1 MKSSII
7 YYTARKTSFCE
18 KALKK
23 SFAQMGLALHSAV
36 FANDKKALG
45 EALTA
50 AFTQSDAVFTVGG
63 LAFEDSRS
71 IRDIISQAA
80 AGSDPSVC
88 RRIKNDRGDD
98 GYFIRAGKQVLVML
112 PDEPEQIEAMTRGAL
127 TAAIKTV

>member
-23 SFAQMGLALHSAV
+23 SFAQMGLTLSSAV

-50 AFTQSDAVFTVGG
+50 AFMQSDVVFTVGG

-71 IRDIISQAA
+71 IRDIISQRRRYRADRRRMHTSQA
-80 AGSDPSVC
+80 VRGYRVGQDP
-88 RRIKNDRGDD
+88 
-98 GYFIRAGKQVLVML
+98 
-112 PDEPEQIEAMTRGAL
+112 
-127 TAAIKTV
+127 